1 MRPHLE
7 RLEARHAA
15 AEEQLKRS
23 AEEVSEGREAAYKA
37 QLGTLEAELGTMQA
51 AAKHSFLD
59 LGLYRRRG
67 EIEAEIEA
75 KQAAH
80 AQQAGEK
87 LAALEA
93 QLASSE
99 AERREMRRMAVEA
112 FKGRQG
118 GLQQTQEAA
127 APPQA
132 LTARQQLER
141 GGDGDFD
148 LIKAAAHAAGVDEM
162 EAKLKGAWE
171 ERTRDFGK
179 SVGGGCSI
187 Q

>member
-80 AQQAGEK
+80 AQQAAAAEAEARRRLSLRPARACPNWSKRCRPSMPRQASCYIACSQMTKMKGCRLPRLANTLSQARLPRSESGSNRVRSISSIG
-87 LAALEA
+87 LLSLPAAL
-93 QLASSE
+93 
-99 AERREMRRMAVEA
+99 RRQTLVRR
-112 FKGRQG
+112 
-118 GLQQTQEAA
+118 
-127 APPQA
+127 
-132 LTARQQLER
+132 LE
-141 GGDGDFD
+141 
-148 LIKAAAHAAGVDEM
+148 
-162 EAKLKGAWE
+162 
-171 ERTRDFGK
+171 
-179 SVGGGCSI
+179 
-187 Q
+187 

>member
-7 RLEARHAA
+7 LLEARHAA
-15 AEEQLKRS
+15 AEAELKRS
-23 AEEVSEGREAAYKA
+23 SEQVSEGREAAYQA
-37 QLGTLEAELGTMQA
+37 QLSSLEAELGTLQA

-80 AQQAGEK
+80 AQQADEK
-87 LAALEA
+87 LRALEA

-112 FKGRQG
+112 FKARQG
-118 GLQQTQEAA
+118 EQQQNQAA
-127 APPQA
+127 A
-132 LTARQQLER
+132 ARQQLEE
-141 GGDGDFD
+141 GGDFD
-148 LIKAAAHAAGVDEM
+148 YIKAAAHAAGMDEM
-162 EAKLKGAWE
+162 DAKLKGAWE

-179 SVGGGCSI
+179 TVGGACSI